1 MKGIILAGGSGS
13 RLHPV
18 TLTINKQLLPIY
30 DKPMI
35 YYPLSTLM
43 LGGISEILI
52 ITTPQAE
59 AAFKALLG
67 DGADLGLS
75 LSYAV
80 QDQPNGLAEAF
91 IIGRDFIDGDQCA
104 LILGDNIFYGHG
116 LPEHLQRAA
125 TRSEG
130 GSIFAYQVA
139 DPRRYGVLSL
149 DADGNISGV
158 VEKPETPPSNWAVTG
173 LYYFDKQVADI
184 AATIKPSPRGE
195 LEIVDVINDYLNKGA
210 LAVEWLGRGY
220 AWLDTGTHE
229 TMLQAAHYIE
239 TIETRQGLKIACLEE
254 IAWRAGFID
263 FDKFSALAGGYPES
277 TYGRYLKNLAQTALT

>member
-13 RLHPV
+13 RLHPATSAV
-18 TLTINKQLLPIY
+18 NKQLLPVY

-35 YYPLSTLM
+35 YYPLATLM
-43 LGGISEILI
+43 LGGIRDVLI
-52 ITTPQAE
+52 ITTARAE
-59 AAFKALLG
+59 PLFKSLLG
-67 DGADLGLS
+67 DGTDLGMN
-75 LSYAV
+75 LSYAI

-91 IIGRDFIDGDQCA
+91 IIGRDFIGDDNCA

-116 LPEHLQRAA
+116 LPEHLARAA
-125 TRSEG
+125 GRDGG

-139 DPRRYGVLSL
+139 DPRRYGVLEL
-149 DADGNISGV
+149 DGDKNVSGV

-173 LYYFDKQVADI
+173 LYFFDNEVADI

-195 LEIVDVINDYLNKGA
+195 LEIVDVINAYLDKGS

-254 IAWRAGFID
+254 IAWRSGFID
-263 FDKFSALAGGYPES
+263 FEKFCALADGYPAS
-277 TYGRYLKNLAQTALT
+277 SYGRYLRTLKTAT